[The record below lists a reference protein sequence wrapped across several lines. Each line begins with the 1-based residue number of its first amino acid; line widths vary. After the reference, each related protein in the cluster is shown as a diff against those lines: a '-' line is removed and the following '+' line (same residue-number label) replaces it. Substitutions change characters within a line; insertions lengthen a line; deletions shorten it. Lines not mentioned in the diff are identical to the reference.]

1 MSNGYI
7 IYEGKSLID
16 NKPIVAIATVDS
28 SNKKTGA
35 MVQTWILRSDID
47 PVTAS
52 RTGEDYSI
60 CGNCP
65 HRGVASDKDTG
76 QALNRTCY
84 VNLIFA
90 PNNIYKSYKR
100 GIYKHATTHKELRA
114 IGLLRGVRLGSYG
127 DPLAINRSIW
137 DSLTSGAEYVT
148 AYTHQANTMPES
160 IMTSADNLQQAES
173 AWSRSERTFRVISSI
188 DKLVK
193 GKEILCPASDE
204 YKELYNKPKR
214 TCATCKLCGGNSVK
228 GKSVAIVAHGTSKRK
243 AKELVE

>member
-7 IYEGKSLID
+7 IYEGPSLID
-16 NKPIVAIATVDS
+16 NKPIVAIATIDS

-76 QALNRTCY
+76 QALDRTCY

-137 DSLTSGAEYVT
+137 DSLTSSAEYVT

-160 IMTSADNLQQAES
+160 IMTSADNLEQAES
-173 AWSRSERTFRVISSI
+173 AWDKSERTFRVISSI

-214 TCATCKLCGGNSVK
+214 TCATCKLCGGASVK

>member
-7 IYEGKSLID
+7 IYEGPSLLD

-28 SNKKTGA
+28 SNKKTGS

-65 HRGVASDKDTG
+65 HRGKPSNKDTG
-76 QALNRTCY
+76 QALDRTCY

-137 DSLTSGAEYVT
+137 DSLTSSAEYVT

-160 IMTSADNLQQAES
+160 IMSSADNLEQAES
-173 AWSRSERTFRVISSI
+173 AWDRKERTFRVISSI

-193 GKEILCPASDE
+193 GKEILCPAS
-204 YKELYNKPKR
+204 KEAGER
-214 TCATCKLCGGNSVK
+214 VQCAQCKLCGGNSVK